1 MVQIR
6 RVARKDKDF
15 DEVGWKG
22 KILKAKKPKNGSK
35 IPYHPNLVGM
45 Y

>member
-15 DEVGWKG
+15 DKVGWKG
-22 KILKAKKPKNGSK
+22 KIPKAKKSENGSK